1 MRDSHTFFISDL
13 RGVDETL
20 STWRAGT
27 ILSCEELA
35 RVNGFAAPGPA
46 RTFIAGRLVLRG
58 LVAKM
63 AGCRPEDVMFHLEA
77 GGKPRVEHPR
87 GIEVN
92 LTHSD
97 GWILAA
103 TASLPVGIDMEAVRP
118 MDWPIIARRFLSPA
132 DRHWLEA
139 YPVEDRQRA
148 FFHLWTWKESVAKA
162 VGAGLGLLPELPPPC
177 VCVQVAGQR
186 LHVTPVELPSPLIAH
201 LAVIVP

>member
-1 MRDSHTFFISDL
+1 MRDAHGFFISDL

-20 STWRAGT
+20 STWQPGT

-35 RVNGFAAPGPA
+35 RAQRFAVTGPA
-46 RTFIAGRLVLRG
+46 RTFIAGRLVLRR
-58 LVAKM
+58 LAAEM
-63 AGCRPEDVMFHLEA
+63 AGCRPEDIVFRLEA

-97 GWILAA
+97 GWLLAA
-103 TASLPVGIDMEAVRP
+103 AASVPVGIDMEAVRP
-118 MDWPIIARRFLSPA
+118 VDWHLIARRFLSSA
-132 DRHWLEA
+132 DRDWLAA

-148 FFHLWTWKESVAKA
+148 FFHLWTWKEAVAKA
-162 VGAGLGLLPELPPPC
+162 VGAGLRLLPDLPPPC
-177 VCVQVAGQR
+177 DCVQVAGQPI
-186 LHVTPVELPSPLIAH
+186 HVTPVELPSPLIAH